1 MPESKPKGEVK
12 KTVTE
17 KNTPK
22 IIPMAGEKKPEPPK
36 KEEVP
41 KPTTPGEKKPELPK
55 KEEAPKP
62 TIPGEKKPELPKKE
76 EAPKPTAPGEKKP
89 EPPKKEEA
97 PKPAAPGEK
106 KPELPKKEE
115 APKPAAPG
123 EKKPEPPKKED
134 IPKSATP
141 GVKKP
146 EPSKK
151 EDTPKPAAPGEKKPE
166 PPKKEEAPKPA
177 APGEKKPEPPKKEE
191 APKPAAPGEKKPEP
205 PKKEDAPKPTAP
217 GEKKP
222 EPPKKEEAPK
232 PAIPTEKPK
241 EAPAIAP
248 QPKDAAV
255 IPPKG
260 VRITQI
266 LADRLEKPT
275 EADLKK
281 MPQPKEGEGISMQ
294 LHPGYFFEFLDHPF
308 SVNRETQDYKELFD
322 SIKENGIN
330 EPIKARPREGGGL
343 ELISGHRRHDVAK
356 QLNYPVPVVIVQ
368 MDDDSAKIEVVDG
381 NLHRQDIPTSEL
393 ARAAKMKME
402 ALSRKVGRRS
412 KMEQLANGPQKRT
425 DQIVA
430 EEMGMSR
437 NQVQRLVRIDA
448 LIPELKQKVDDK
460 TLPFNT
466 AVELSHLNATEQRS
480 VADFMAKE
488 QVVPSLAQ
496 AQELKGKS
504 QEAAKAAK
512 EEAEKAGKVNPII
525 PKPSSP
531 TAPLPTTEKKSPA
544 PVTDKTVMSVMMPKK
559 EPAIKVIFTGDEL
572 RSYFEGK
579 QPSVPD
585 AKRAIFDALDMRK
598 AELAKQAQR
607 PGKTTPTR

>member
-1 MPESKPKGEVK
+1 MTALLPVNASQLGTHFAFLETQRRNLMPEN
-12 KTVTE
+12 KTKDETKVSAT
-17 KNTPK
+17 KVPPSTS
-22 IIPMAGEKKPEPPK
+22 EKK
-36 KEEVP
+36 V
-41 KPTTPGEKKPELPK
+41 
-55 KEEAPKP
+55 
-62 TIPGEKKPELPKKE
+62 
-76 EAPKPTAPGEKKP
+76 

-97 PKPAAPGEK
+97 PKPT
-106 KPELPKKEE
+106 
-115 APKPAAPG
+115 APG

-166 PPKKEEAPKPA
+166 PPKEEDIPKPTTPGVKKPEPPKKEETPTPT
-177 APGEKKPEPPKKEE
+177 APGVKKPEPPKKEE
-191 APKPAAPGEKKPEP
+191 APKPTAPGEKKQEP
-205 PKKEDAPKPTAP
+205 PKKEEAPKPTAP

-222 EPPKKEEAPK
+222 EPPKKEETPK
-232 PAIPTEKPK
+232 PTVPTEKPK
-241 EAPAIAP
+241 EAPAADP
-248 QPKDAAV
+248 KPKDTA
-255 IPPKG
+255 IDPPKG
-260 VRITQI
+260 VRITEV
-266 LADRLEKPT
+266 LADRLGNPSAE
-275 EADLKK
+275 DLKNI
-281 MPQPKEGEGISMQ
+281 PSPKEGEGISIR

-322 SIKENGIN
+322 SIKANGIN

-393 ARAAKMKME
+393 ARAAKMKLE
-402 ALSRKVGRRS
+402 ALSRKAGRRS

-572 RSYFEGK
+572 RSYFGGK

-598 AELAKQAQR
+598 AELAKQAQK